1 MPELQP
7 SSSFR
12 TARMSSLDTAMD
24 PARLMGHLH
33 EFARRVKLSG
43 TPEELESFRYLQK
56 QMEQFGYRT
65 QLIFHDAYISLPVRS
80 RVEIDDRELK
90 SITHSMSVPTPQHGL
105 TADLVYV
112 GDGDEATIARQ
123 DVRGKIVL
131 VDGIATEDVT
141 AFASRAGAA
150 GQIHVSPNEHLYE
163 MCVSPVWGS
172 PSQHT
177 RVHLPRTAICTIS
190 RDDGAKLR
198 ERCLRNETVHASLW
212 TEVDTRWRKTPLLVA
227 DIDAATGDNDSPFV
241 LFSGHHDTWHYGV
254 MDNGG
259 ANATMLE
266 AARLLIERRADWRR
280 GLRICFW
287 SGHSH
292 GRYSG
297 SAWYADEH
305 WDDLDRRCVAH
316 INVDST
322 GGKGATILTNS
333 GVIDELK
340 GVAADAVKAVADQV
354 HAGLRQGRAAD
365 QSFWGVGIPSM
376 FGSLSH
382 QPPGPVKMLTA
393 LGWWWHT
400 PHDLIEHIDPAN
412 LARDTRII
420 LRVLN
425 RLLTERVLPLDYTEY
440 ADSLVAELERL
451 EDRLAETLPVD
462 GLKHA
467 AEKLRTNAAALA
479 ATALR
484 ASDRGAERINQTLM
498 WVARALVPINYTT
511 GERFHH
517 DSAMPHRAWPAL
529 EGLRELAQQAAGS
542 TDLPFYVVHARQTR
556 NRVAHA
562 LRQANEAIEA
572 ELRDHERGA

>member
-7 SSSFR
+7 SSSGP
-12 TARMSSLDTAMD
+12 AGMSSLDAAVD
-24 PARLMGHLH
+24 SERLMGHIR

-43 TPEELESFRYLQK
+43 TPEELESFRYLQG

-80 RVEIDDRELK
+80 RVEVDGRELT
-90 SITHSMSVPTPQHGL
+90 SITHSMSVPTPQDGL
-105 TADLVYV
+105 TANLVYV
-112 GDGDEATIARQ
+112 GEGDEAAIARH

-141 AFASRAGAA
+141 AFASCAGAV
-150 GQIHVSPNEHLYE
+150 GQIHISPTDHLYE

-177 RVHLPRTAICTIS
+177 RAHLPRTVICTIS
-190 RDDGAKLR
+190 RDDGATLR
-198 ERCLRNETVHASLW
+198 EKCLNGETVRASLW
-212 TEVDTRWRKTPLLVA
+212 TEVDTGWRKTPLLVA
-227 DIDAATGDNDSPFV
+227 DLDAPTGGDDSPFV

-266 AARLLIERRADWRR
+266 AARLLAERRADWKR

-297 SAWYADEH
+297 SAWYADEY

-316 INVDST
+316 VNVDST
-322 GGKGATILTNS
+322 GGEGATILTNS

-340 GVAADAVKAVADQV
+340 SVAADAVKAVTGQV
-354 HAGLRQGRAAD
+354 HAGRRQGRAAD

-420 LRVLN
+420 LRVLD
-425 RLLTERVLPLDYTEY
+425 RLLTEPVLPLDYTAY
-440 ADSLVAELERL
+440 ADALLAELDRL
-451 EDRLAETLPVD
+451 EDTLAERVPID
-462 GLKHA
+462 GLKRA
-467 AEKLRTNAAALA
+467 TEKLRMNAANLA
-479 ATALR
+479 AVASTASGG
-484 ASDRGAERINQTLM
+484 AAERVNRTLM
-498 WVARALVPINYTT
+498 RVSRALVPINYTS

-517 DSAMPHRAWPAL
+517 DSAMPQPAWLAL
-529 EGLRELAQQAAGS
+529 EGLRELARQDPRSA
-542 TDLPFYVVHARQTR
+542 DLPFFAIHARQTR

-572 ELRDHERGA
+572 ELLRHKRGA